1 MSAQQLKQMQEQ
13 YRKMGMD
20 PAQIQAMQQMMV
32 MPGAG
37 MSPAQIKQMQEQY
50 RKMGMDPAQIQAMQQ
65 LMMAGTPGGAA
76 AAPAAEATQP
86 DSSAH

>member
-1 MSAQQLKQMQEQ
+1 MMMTPGAGMSPAQINQMLEQ

-20 PAQIQAMQQMMV
+20 PAQIQAMQQ
-32 MPGAG
+32 
-37 MSPAQIKQMQEQY
+37 
-50 RKMGMDPAQIQAMQQ
+50 
-65 LMMAGTPGGAA
+65 MMAGTPGGAA